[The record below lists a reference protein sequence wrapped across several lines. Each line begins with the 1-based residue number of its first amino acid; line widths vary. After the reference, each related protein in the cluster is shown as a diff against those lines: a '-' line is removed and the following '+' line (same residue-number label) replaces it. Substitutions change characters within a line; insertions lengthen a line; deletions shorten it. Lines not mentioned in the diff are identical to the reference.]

1 MIFKHVEGS
10 SSDLICG
17 GLPEFGMK
25 RMYNKKKEKKI
36 KLPVLRFSQRCN
48 REFPFLG

>member
-1 MIFKHVEGS
+1 MKMIFKHVEGS

-25 RMYNKKKEKKI
+25 RMYNKKKEKKN
-36 KLPVLRFSQRCN
+36 KTTSFEVFTAV
-48 REFPFLG
+48 